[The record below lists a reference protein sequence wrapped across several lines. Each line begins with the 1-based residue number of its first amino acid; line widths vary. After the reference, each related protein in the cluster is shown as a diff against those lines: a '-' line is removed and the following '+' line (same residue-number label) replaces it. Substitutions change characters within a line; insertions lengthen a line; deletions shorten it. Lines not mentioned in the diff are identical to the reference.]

1 MSAIE
6 KQHQLQ
12 ALEAERALA
21 WIEGLSS
28 DSAYMDDLRSE
39 IAATRSAYVA
49 MAVTEI
55 ATLRAELSGPQEG

>member
-6 KQHQLQ
+6 KQHELQ

-39 IAATRSAYVA
+39 IAATRSVYVA

>member
-55 ATLRAELSGPQEG
+55 ATLRAELSGPQQG

>member
-6 KQHQLQ
+6 KQHELQ

-39 IAATRSAYVA
+39 IAATRSTYVA

>member
-6 KQHQLQ
+6 KQLELQ

-55 ATLRAELSGPQEG
+55 ATLRAELSGPQVG

>member
-6 KQHQLQ
+6 RQHRLQ

-49 MAVTEI
+49 TAVTEI
-55 ATLRAELSGPQEG
+55 ATLRAQLSGPQEG

>member
-6 KQHQLQ
+6 KQHELQ

-55 ATLRAELSGPQEG
+55 ATLRAELPGPQEG

>member
-6 KQHQLQ
+6 KQHELQ

-55 ATLRAELSGPQEG
+55 ATLRAELSGPQQG

>member
-1 MSAIE
+1 VSAIE
-6 KQHQLQ
+6 KQHELQ

>member
-6 KQHQLQ
+6 KQHELQ

>member
-6 KQHQLQ
+6 KQHELQ

-28 DSAYMDDLRSE
+28 NSAYMDDLRSE